1 MPVICRLYFLIIIL
15 INQIKNKEIII
26 PFTSFLSE
34 IPKNLTPTDFMRALI
49 KNELY
54 TNIKLGTPPQNLDI
68 IIDFKN
74 YHSYIIKDN
83 KNDHKNYKR
92 FYNDSSSTFKILG
105 QKEYFNYLDNS
116 YGINSSDILTINE
129 NITNLEYQFLQI
141 ISVNKELKIQY
152 PGVLGFGVVPNG
164 EPFHFELGLIRQ
176 LKEKN
181 ITDNFLYTLVFNN
194 NDDFNGKIILEKN
207 IYEEYPQESFNS
219 GYCLTTY
226 EYEFYWGWNYYKSYF
241 NSQELGIKNIY
252 LKPELGVLLVN
263 INIKKNI
270 ASKYFEEKISEGKC
284 YEGYQSYS
292 FYYCDIDAKIE
303 GNFLFEFKK
312 TNTIFTLTSEDLTLI
327 YNNKK
332 YFLIGFGN
340 IVPQDEI
347 YLGYPFFR
355 KYDIIFNQ
363 DKRIAGFYNFKIDKK
378 TKNNKSQ
385 SEEKYQNEDDEVNKA
400 KKNLFFQKLAIII
413 LSIFCVLLFLYFIF
427 YIYRAIKR
435 KTKGKLMEE
444 LNDTS
449 NV

>member
-164 EPFHFELGLIRQ
+164 EPFHFELGLI
-176 LKEKN
+176 
-181 ITDNFLYTLVFNN
+181 
-194 NDDFNGKIILEKN
+194 ILE
-207 IYEEYPQESFNS
+207 
-219 GYCLTTY
+219 
-226 EYEFYWGWNYYKSYF
+226 
-241 NSQELGIKNIY
+241 
-252 LKPELGVLLVN
+252 
-263 INIKKNI
+263 
-270 ASKYFEEKISEGKC
+270 
-284 YEGYQSYS
+284 
-292 FYYCDIDAKIE
+292 
-303 GNFLFEFKK
+303 
-312 TNTIFTLTSEDLTLI
+312 
-327 YNNKK
+327 
-332 YFLIGFGN
+332 
-340 IVPQDEI
+340 
-347 YLGYPFFR
+347 
-355 KYDIIFNQ
+355 
-363 DKRIAGFYNFKIDKK
+363 
-378 TKNNKSQ
+378 
-385 SEEKYQNEDDEVNKA
+385 
-400 KKNLFFQKLAIII
+400 
-413 LSIFCVLLFLYFIF
+413 
-427 YIYRAIKR
+427 
-435 KTKGKLMEE
+435 
-444 LNDTS
+444 
-449 NV
+449 